1 MVKSNTKS
9 LMVTN
14 NWGKPKLHAYILKVI
29 SACLIPDTIPYPWNG
44 FHTIPCTCIV
54 SFNHQNILM
63 KDCYHYSDFSQVT

>member
-14 NWGKPKLHAYILKVI
+14 NWGKPKLDAYILKAI
-29 SACLIPDTIPYPWNG
+29 SACLISD
-44 FHTIPCTCIV
+44 TIPCTCIV
-54 SFNHQNILM
+54 SFNPQNKLM